1 MPAPI
6 AAISDWISVL
16 ATTLSID
23 ARSTLR
29 ILPRSGRIACVFGSR
44 ASRAE
49 PPAESPSTMNSSV
62 SSRLRAAQS
71 ASLSGMPT
79 PSSAVLRRVSS
90 RACFAALRARA
101 AFDALATIAFAGFGC
116 SSSQRPKCSLVVR
129 STSER
134 ISVFPSF
141 AFVCPSNCGSASR
154 TDTIAVRPSRTSSPW
169 KRRPSPSRRLRAFAY
184 RLIACVSARLKPS
197 ACIPPSVVEMPLA

>member
-6 AAISDWISVL
+6 AAVSDWISVL
-16 ATTLSID
+16 ATTLSIE

-29 ILPRSGRIACVFGSR
+29 ILPRNGRIACVFGSR

-62 SSRLRAAQS
+62 LSRSRVAQS

-101 AFDALATIAFAGFGC
+101 AFVALPTIALAGFGC
-116 SSSQRPKCSLVVR
+116 SSSQRPKCSLVAR

-134 ISVFPSF
+134 ISVLPSL
-141 AFVCPSNCGSASR
+141 ALVWPSNCGSASR
-154 TDTIAVRPSRTSSPW
+154 TEMIAVRPSRTSSPW
-169 KRRPSPSRRLRAFAY
+169 KVVSFAFNRLRAFA
-184 RLIACVSARLKPS
+184 
-197 ACIPPSVVEMPLA
+197 